1 MNTVFLIGNGF
12 DLACGLKTRYKDVYN
27 SYCKVL
33 DSDSELIKKF
43 KEDISSDY
51 ENWSDFEEG
60 MAEYAKKL
68 QNEDE
73 FVESIKDFR
82 NYLQVYL
89 KQEESKFKKYISE
102 NNGVKSSLA
111 HEMKKSVEE
120 YYAGITPDIFRCIK
134 DMKIKGVNDVR
145 FISFNYTTVFD
156 VLLQETLMLGNVLH
170 IHGKL
175 DDCLIM
181 GMDNENQIAVDYKL
195 TRRGKQAFVKPYFN
209 NLVDSSQITR
219 ARDLI
224 ARADVICVFGLS
236 LGKSDLTW
244 RNVIIETLGYSNR
257 HLFLFD
263 YELSCD
269 QSLLL
274 NDKLDLELSKRNV
287 ILSSWGIK
295 NPDFY
300 ADRIHIPCGKKLF
313 DIASAIKK
321 YETNRT
327 K

>member
-134 DMKIKGVNDVR
+134 DMRIKGVNNVR

-156 VLLQETLMLGNVLH
+156 VLLQETIIVDNILH

-175 DDCLIM
+175 DNYLIM
-181 GMDNENQIAVDYKL
+181 GMDSENQIAVDYKL

-209 NLVDSSQITR
+209 NLVDSRQMTKC
-219 ARDLI
+219 RDIILT
-224 ARADVICVFGLS
+224 ADVICIFGLS

-244 RNVIIETLGYSNR
+244 RNAIMETLSHSNR

-269 QSLLL
+269 QSILL
-274 NDKLDLELSKRNV
+274 NDKLDLELSKRNA
-287 ILSSWGIK
+287 ILNSWGIK

-300 ADRIHIPCGKKLF
+300 ADRIHIPCGKKIF
-313 DIASAIKK
+313 SIK
-321 YETNRT
+321 EIIENHRN
-327 K
+327 